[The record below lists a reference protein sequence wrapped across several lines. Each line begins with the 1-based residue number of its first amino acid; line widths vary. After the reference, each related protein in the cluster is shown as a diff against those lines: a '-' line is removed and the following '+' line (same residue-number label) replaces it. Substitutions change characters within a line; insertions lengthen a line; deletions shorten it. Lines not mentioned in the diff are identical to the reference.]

1 MSQGKGEGVWKT
13 NSRRGA
19 LFSMSN
25 GWVSGFRGLART
37 SRFLPRRRFALDFGR
52 NDRGRWLGLR
62 PDTAGP
68 LDSRGRLSRHDCGDA
83 DEQQVPFD
91 SAQGRL
97 SRAFGALGM
106 TILRMRI
113 Q

>member
-1 MSQGKGEGVWKT
+1 MLLAKRGHGLGRDPLTVRRPLYTTERGNATRAMVEGAEAGY
-13 NSRRGA
+13 SRQ
-19 LFSMSN
+19 
-25 GWVSGFRGLART
+25 
-37 SRFLPRRRFALDFGR
+37 
-52 NDRGRWLGLR
+52 R